1 MKRRVWRAERSSI
14 EPMIQWIGFVA
25 VIVALG
31 LLYVWQQIETRDL
44 NREILLLE
52 ARKTDLIQENS
63 RLHVGV
69 ARKATL
75 ARIEDVAS
83 NMLGLEYPMIGQVVS
98 ITESTPVRVL
108 LASSPNIDKLE
119 PVIVEAEST
128 TGIIASN
135 SNSVTETDR

>member
-1 MKRRVWRAERSSI
+1 MKRLVWRAERSSI

-44 NREILLLE
+44 NRDVLLLE

-63 RLHVGV
+63 RLHVEV
-69 ARKATL
+69 ARNATP
-75 ARIEDVAS
+75 ARIEGVAS
-83 NMLGLEYPMIGQVVS
+83 NMLGLEYPVIGQIMS
-98 ITESTPVRVL
+98 ITESTPARVL
-108 LASSPNIDKLE
+108 VASSPDIDKLE
-119 PVIVEAEST
+119 PIIVEAEAT

-135 SNSVTETDR
+135 SATETDR

>member
-1 MKRRVWRAERSSI
+1 MKRLVWRAERSSI

-44 NREILLLE
+44 NRDVLLLE

-63 RLHVGV
+63 RLHVEVARNATPARIKGV
-69 ARKATL
+69 AL
-75 ARIEDVAS
+75 
-83 NMLGLEYPMIGQVVS
+83 NMLGLEYPVIGQIVS
-98 ITESTPVRVL
+98 ITDLTPARILMV
-108 LASSPNIDKLE
+108 SSPDIDKPE
-119 PVIVEAEST
+119 PVIVEAEAT

-135 SNSVTETDR
+135 SATETDR